1 MFKPSKT
8 SQELCELHLC
18 HLCMKD
24 FDHKL
29 RVFKTVV
36 QQGPFTQIIVQDSYA
51 KYVDWCRGTR
61 GQGGEWKHRKHR

>member
-1 MFKPSKT
+1 
-8 SQELCELHLC
+8 
-18 HLCMKD
+18 MKD

-36 QQGPFTQIIVQDSYA
+36 QQGPFTQIIVQDSHA

-61 GQGGEWKHRKHR
+61 GQGGGNGSTGSTVSSR